1 MRKILVKHKEILLYL
16 IFGISTTVVNWI
28 IYFLFTEWF
37 GTEMT
42 ISNAV
47 AWTGAV
53 IFAFVTNKLFV
64 FDSRSMSLNVVLKEG
79 ISFLGARI
87 FSGLF
92 EIFLPPIFFNL
103 GINQSF
109 WGIEGFWAKAIVS
122 IIVVVLNYA
131 LSKLLIFKRRESC

>member
-92 EIFLPPIFFNL
+92 EIFLPTILFNL